1 MRGTWVVGV
10 ARLVP
15 RAGGPA
21 SFASDASFQLSAIS
35 VSTMRASGHLSH
47 LPGGGFWAPD
57 MR

>member
-1 MRGTWVVGV
+1 MQDTWVVGV
-10 ARLVP
+10 ACLMP

-35 VSTMRASGHLSH
+35 VPTMRASGHLSH
-47 LPGGGFWAPD
+47 LPDGGFWAPD